1 MAKSLKSSIEDN
13 VQKMNSFS
21 SDIQQTLLCEEVLEK
36 LGVVNDFHQITAK
49 NVFDDKWRINVWTTY
64 WPEFMCAPSY
74 KIKHSYF
81 CTIKENCLSGCT
93 PEILPLYK

>member
-1 MAKSLKSSIEDN
+1 MAKSLKKSIEDN

-49 NVFDDKWRINVWTTY
+49 NVFDDKWRINVWTTF
-64 WPEFMCAPSY
+64 WPEFSCAPSY
-74 KIKHSYF
+74 QIKHSYF
-81 CTIKENCLSGCT
+81 CTVKDNCISGCS
-93 PEILPLYK
+93 PDILPIYK

>member
-49 NVFDDKWRINVWTTY
+49 NVFDDKWRINVWSTF
-64 WPEFMCAPSY
+64 WPDFACAPSY
-74 KIKHSYF
+74 AIKHSYF
-81 CTIKENCLSGCT
+81 CTVKDNCISGCS
-93 PEILPLYK
+93 PDILPIYK

>member
-36 LGVVNDFHQITAK
+36 LGVVNDFHQITPK
-49 NVFDDKWRINVWTTY
+49 NVFDDKWRINVWTTF
-64 WPEFMCAPSY
+64 WPDFACAPSY
-74 KIKHSYF
+74 AIKHSYF
-81 CTIKENCLSGCT
+81 CTVKDNCISGCS
-93 PEILPLYK
+93 PDILPIYK

>member
-1 MAKSLKSSIEDN
+1 MAKSLKKAVEDN
-13 VQKMNSFS
+13 VQRMQEFS
-21 SDIQQTLLCEEVLEK
+21 EDMQKGLICQEVLEQ

-81 CTIKENCLSGCT
+81 CTIKENCLSGCV

>member
-1 MAKSLKSSIEDN
+1 MSGSLQSDAKKN
-13 VQKMNSFS
+13 VQRK
-21 SDIQQTLLCEEVLEK
+21 SDIRPDFQKDLICQEVLDQ

-81 CTIKENCLSGCT
+81 CTIKENCVSGCV
-93 PEILPLYK
+93 PEILPVYK

>member
-1 MAKSLKSSIEDN
+1 MAKSLKNAVDSN
-13 VQKMNSFS
+13 VDKMKSLS
-21 SDIQQTLLCEEVLEK
+21 ADIQADLICEEVLNK
-36 LGVVNDFHQITAK
+36 LGVVNDFHQITAN

-81 CTIKENCLSGCT
+81 CTIRENCLSGCV

>member
-81 CTIKENCLSGCT
+81 CTIKENCLSGCD

>member
-81 CTIKENCLSGCT
+81 CTIKENCLSGCV